1 MDIEVSEAVKDILSA
16 KTLDE
21 FDRKLLKYVESGFEV
36 YPHET
41 EVLKTHQMHLIAQKC
56 QGEYSDIPT
65 YAQCLIR
72 HRKTKLGEI

>member
-21 FDRKLLKYVESGFEV
+21 FDRKLLNYVESGFEV

-41 EVLKTHQMHLIAQKC
+41 EILKTHQMFLLAQKC
-56 QGEYSDIPT
+56 QGEFPDIPN
-65 YAQCLIR
+65 YAQCIIK
-72 HRKTKLGEI
+72 HRKTKLGEM